1 MLGDLCT
8 INDHLK
14 FKNFKNIY
22 HLELQLKKEII
33 STSEA
38 SFLNLSIK
46 IESKKLKTQL
56 CDKRDAFPFLL
67 FVFHIRT
74 VTFLQIFTLNL

>member
-1 MLGDLCT
+1 M
-8 INDHLK
+8 
-14 FKNFKNIY
+14 Y
-22 HLELQLKKEII
+22 PLELQLKKEII
-33 STSEA
+33 STFEA

-46 IESKKLKTQL
+46 IESKKLETRL

-74 VTFLQIFTLNL
+74 VTFLQIFSMDL